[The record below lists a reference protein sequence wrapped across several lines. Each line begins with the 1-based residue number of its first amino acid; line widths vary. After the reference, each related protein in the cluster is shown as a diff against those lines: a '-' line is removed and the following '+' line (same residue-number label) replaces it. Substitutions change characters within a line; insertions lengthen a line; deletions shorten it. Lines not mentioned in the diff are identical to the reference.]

1 MENTPPPPLPKGPSS
16 FRALLI
22 DIAKYFII
30 ALIITLPV
38 KKFIAQPFVVSG
50 TSMVPTFEDGEY
62 LIIDEISYR
71 LEDPARGDVVVF
83 RYPKDLSRY
92 YIKRLIGL
100 PGETVEVRDNGVFV
114 SNASGTLK
122 IDDSFIKYGGG
133 LTGDKRTLGDNEY
146 YVLGDNRAGSSDS
159 RFWGTVPRSLI
170 IGRVFARALPFS
182 RAELYPGDFSQKA
195 STTIK

>member
-1 MENTPPPPLPKGPSS
+1 MENTPPPPLPKGQSS

-22 DIAKYFII
+22 DIAKYFVI

-114 SNASGTLK
+114 TNASGTLK

-133 LTGDKRTLGDNEY
+133 LTGDKRTLEDNEY

-159 RFWGTVPRSLI
+159 RFWGTVPRNLI

-195 STTIK
+195 STTIR

>member
-1 MENTPPPPLPKGPSS
+1 MENTPPPPLPKGQSS

-22 DIAKYFII
+22 DIAKYFVI

-71 LEDPARGDVVVF
+71 LEDPVRGDVVVF

-100 PGETVEVRDNGVFV
+100 PGETVEVRDNGVFIT
-114 SNASGTLK
+114 NASGTLK

-133 LTGDKRTLGDNEY
+133 LTGDKRTLEDNEY

-159 RFWGTVPRSLI
+159 RFWGTVPRNLI

-182 RAELYPGDFSQKA
+182 RAELYPGDFREKA
-195 STTIK
+195 STTIR

>member
-1 MENTPPPPLPKGPSS
+1 MENTPPSPLPKGQSS

-22 DIAKYFII
+22 DIAKYFVI

-71 LEDPARGDVVVF
+71 LEDPVRGDVVVF

-100 PGETVEVRDNGVFV
+100 PGETVEVRDNGVFIT
-114 SNASGTLK
+114 NASGTLK

-133 LTGDKRTLGDNEY
+133 LTGDKRTLEDNEY

-159 RFWGTVPRSLI
+159 RFWGTVPRNLI

-182 RAELYPGDFSQKA
+182 RAELYPGDFREKA
-195 STTIK
+195 STTIR